1 MISAI
6 DLKGIDTSFPDV
18 NVNNRPIH
26 KKSFIPRCLYFFQRV
41 FHLCV
46 LLCTCI
52 RSIGVPIKV
61 NQLALTGPINT
72 YAKINTMQI
81 SAFYFL
87 FLHCHS
93 KLISFAVKQSRPIDH
108 QAPTK

>member
-18 NVNNRPIH
+18 NVNNIH
-26 KKSFIPRCLYFFQRV
+26 KKSFIPRCLYFFNVFFICVCYCVRV
-41 FHLCV
+41 
-46 LLCTCI
+46 

-87 FLHCHS
+87 FVHCHS
-93 KLISFAVKQSRPIDH
+93 KLISFAVKQGRPIDH